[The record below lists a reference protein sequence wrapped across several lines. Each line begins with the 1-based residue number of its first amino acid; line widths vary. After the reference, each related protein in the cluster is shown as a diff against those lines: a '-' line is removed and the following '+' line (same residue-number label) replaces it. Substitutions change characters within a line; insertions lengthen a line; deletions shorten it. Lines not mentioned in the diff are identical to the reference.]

1 MKYGIWFVRL
11 LFAAWMIP
19 AGLNH
24 FVPIFPQP
32 MGNQPLSM
40 ELIVALLDSHLF
52 DLVKGVELI
61 AGLGVLFGIFTPLS
75 LLICLPV
82 SFGVFYWDAPLEGW
96 TSGAA
101 RYGYATLFCNA
112 VLCLAYYKSYQSI
125 FTLRTEVTERVQPVM
140 IGRIVLGLAAVLF
153 AVNILFISGAP
164 QSTQPLAAQLMSS
177 LDNSR
182 LLQVASIM
190 QILAGV
196 LLLAG
201 MLVPLALTILM
212 IITSNGLFWAVF
224 LNQTPLL
231 AVLSLAMFAVNGL
244 LMLAYL
250 PCFKGTLERFSM
262 AAGEEHSSSY
272 DNLFVSPYGTTGKAG
287 FIPALITV
295 LAAMAFFGYF
305 VPGRTADFCMLVL
318 TYPLFILL
326 IRRVRDMG
334 RNPWVVSVPLL
345 FVLIAFDVQLG
356 YFTLEET
363 GDGLIG
369 WLAVLMTA
377 VFVGWGLAG
386 NSNQET
392 SITS

>member
-272 DNLFVSPYGTTGKAG
+272 DNLFVSPYGTTGKAD

-392 SITS
+392 SVTS

>member
-112 VLCLAYYKSYQSI
+112 ILCLAYYKSYQSI

-272 DNLFVSPYGTTGKAG
+272 DNLFVSPYGTTGKAD

-392 SITS
+392 SVTS

>member
-272 DNLFVSPYGTTGKAG
+272 DNLFVSPYGTTGKAD

>member
-112 VLCLAYYKSYQSI
+112 ILCLAYYKSYQSI

-272 DNLFVSPYGTTGKAG
+272 DNLFVSPYGTTGKAD

>member
-262 AAGEEHSSSY
+262 AAGEENSSSY
-272 DNLFVSPYGTTGKAG
+272 DNLFVSPYGTTGKAD

>member
-212 IITSNGLFWAVF
+212 IITSNSLFWAVF

-272 DNLFVSPYGTTGKAG
+272 DNLFVSPYGTTGKAD

>member
-1 MKYGIWFVRL
+1 
-11 LFAAWMIP
+11 
-19 AGLNH
+19 
-24 FVPIFPQP
+24 
-32 MGNQPLSM
+32 
-40 ELIVALLDSHLF
+40 
-52 DLVKGVELI
+52 
-61 AGLGVLFGIFTPLS
+61 
-75 LLICLPV
+75 
-82 SFGVFYWDAPLEGW
+82 
-96 TSGAA
+96 
-101 RYGYATLFCNA
+101 
-112 VLCLAYYKSYQSI
+112 
-125 FTLRTEVTERVQPVM
+125 M

-190 QILAGV
+190 KILAGV

-272 DNLFVSPYGTTGKAG
+272 DNLFVSPYGTTGKAD